1 MSFKVVGPM
10 RGGHRNIILN
20 KRGEIFC
27 CSCNYLVSFHA
38 LGPSTFKYLRTTSNI
53 IRKLMVMVRKSL
65 EWVDC
70 YFYKN
75 YFYMTYYFYMTGII
89 AVDRRCS
96 IRI

>member
-20 KRGEIFC
+20 KRGEMFC
-27 CSCNYLVSFHA
+27 FCCNYLVSFHA
-38 LGPSTFKYLRTTSNI
+38 IGPSTLKYLRTSINI